1 MIPYFR
7 SNISAKNYRNRIV
20 HFKIIASRRW
30 DVFLRRGVV
39 MGGWGLPNVTD
50 YLTYD
55 FLLVFHGN
63 LVTLLLRIVSEN
75 SQQIG
80 RKSHILGDRL

>member
-1 MIPYFR
+1 
-7 SNISAKNYRNRIV
+7 
-20 HFKIIASRRW
+20 
-30 DVFLRRGVV
+30 
-39 MGGWGLPNVTD
+39 MGGWELPNVTD
-50 YLTYD
+50 CLTYD

-80 RKSHILGDRL
+80 RKSHILGDRLLSDRCLFVLTVTLVDGWIKMQLGVQVGFGSGHCVR